1 MDTLII
7 GGVKYTV
14 DEDPIFDQ
22 VKHLLEQTK
31 QSIIWAETDD
41 QLESIDE
48 IIDDIEDLVD
58 SID

>member
-22 VKHLLEQTK
+22 VKDLLEQTK
-31 QSIIWAETDD
+31 VKIIWAETDE
-41 QLESIDE
+41 QLELIDD
-48 IIDDIEDLVD
+48 IINDIEDLVD

>member
-31 QSIIWAETDD
+31 VKIIWAETDE
-41 QLESIDE
+41 QLELIDD
-48 IIDDIEDLVD
+48 IINDIEDLVD

>member
-22 VKHLLEQTK
+22 VKDLLEQTK
-31 QSIIWAETDD
+31 GKIIWAETDE
-41 QLESIDE
+41 QLELIDD
-48 IIDDIEDLVD
+48 IINDIEDLVD

>member
-22 VKHLLEQTK
+22 VKDLLEQTK
-31 QSIIWAETDD
+31 GKIIWAETDE
-41 QLESIDE
+41 QLELIDD
-48 IIDDIEDLVD
+48 IINDIEDLVD
-58 SID
+58 FID